1 VLYLAEVQKKSGV
14 FGGGKAEL
22 KLLACQRADS
32 WSAIPNEEVISA
44 EEANSLNPGVL
55 VLVDLTANKQVQRL
69 RQDTAGE
76 LLKILQSFS
85 RQIEKYKKESDEID
99 QWKESLIFQ
108 SEELQRR
115 EEETQAQLEKLDRI
129 EAESEQLAQER
140 QEMDSVRS
148 EAAKLKEELDKNRQE
163 LDAAWEQLRQE
174 QAQFQETG
182 KLDEGQVQHLQEL
195 IDYLSGTT
203 ISIESVS
210 EPLNLAFEILETQ
223 LSAVEEHQQRLEQH
237 RQSVQQQQ
245 QEVDTKASEIQNQW
259 QGWHQAQTALNN
271 EQADLKV
278 KQSTLE
284 LKQDYAQTLRHYLQ
298 DEYEVQ
304 ESLRKLASSAPVNV
318 PAGEDLSELEK
329 MPLESLPSVVQNL
342 QQDLQNLF
350 PFVIGQVEELVEEQ
364 RDNEQEAYQM
374 LYETLVGQWRNLLQL
389 QGKLTQHQAV
399 LGRKL
404 RLPEPPT
411 AGGSQGISVEP
422 IVSNIEVLRQSQTEK
437 LQGIEK
443 ELTEMESNVQEIQ
456 DRLNQQTRDRQ
467 AEQDELKQQE
477 QALLE
482 KRRTLAE
489 LSGQVSLY
497 EQMLQP
503 QQEKLAELRHKLETA
518 VESLDQVQETGN
530 YQQQA
535 IAQIRDV
542 VMSLVNPS
550 GADGVG
556 E

>member
-1 VLYLAEVQKKSGV
+1 MLYLAEVQKKSGV

-22 KLLACQRADS
+22 KLLACQRPDS
-32 WSAIPNEEVISA
+32 WSAVPNEEIISA

-55 VLVDLTANKQVQRL
+55 VLVDLTPNKQVQRL

-85 RQIEKYKKESDEID
+85 RQIEKYKKESEEID

-140 QEMDSVRS
+140 QEMDSVRE
-148 EAAKLKEELDKNRQE
+148 EAAKLKEELEKNRQE
-163 LDAAWEQLRQE
+163 LDAAWQQLRQE

-182 KLDEGQVQHLQEL
+182 KLDQGQAQHLQQL

-210 EPLNLAFEILETQ
+210 EPLNLAFEILATQ
-223 LSAVEEHQQRLEQH
+223 QSAVEEHQQRLEQH
-237 RQSVQQQQ
+237 RQSVEQQQ
-245 QEVDTKASEIQNQW
+245 QEVDSKAAEIHNQW
-259 QGWHQAQTALNN
+259 QGWHQAQTAFDQD
-271 EQADLKV
+271 QAELKV

-318 PAGEDLSELEK
+318 PAGEDLSELET
-329 MPLESLPSVVQNL
+329 MPLENLPSVVQNL

-389 QGKLTQHQAV
+389 QGKLTQYQAV

-404 RLPEPPT
+404 RLPEPPNA
-411 AGGSQGISVEP
+411 AGSEGISVEP

-437 LQGIEK
+437 LQTIEQ
-443 ELTEMESNVQEIQ
+443 ELTDMEQNVQEIQ
-456 DRLNQQTRDRQ
+456 DRLNHQKSDHG
-467 AEQDELKQQE
+467 AKQDELKQQE

-482 KRRTLAE
+482 QRRTLAE

-497 EQMLQP
+497 EKMLQP

-518 VESLDQVQETGN
+518 VESLNQFQETGK

-542 VMSLVNPS
+542 VMTLVNPP
-550 GADGVG
+550 GADGVR